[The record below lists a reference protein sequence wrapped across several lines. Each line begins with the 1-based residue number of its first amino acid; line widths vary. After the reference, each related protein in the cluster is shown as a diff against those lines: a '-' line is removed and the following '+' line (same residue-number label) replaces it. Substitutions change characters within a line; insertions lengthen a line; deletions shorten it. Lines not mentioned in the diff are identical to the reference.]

1 MFSIFYVNV
10 QNSFRKIKSEH
21 GGGSMPVIPALVKE
35 NQLAFKKTKP
45 YFYKT
50 EIKNLVSYFNF
61 CL

>member
-21 GGGSMPVIPALVKE
+21 GGGSMPVFPALVKE

-45 YFYKT
+45 YFYKNRDQKFS
-50 EIKNLVSYFNF
+50 ELF
-61 CL
+61 